1 MGVERS
7 HRAGMVAVPSTIWI
21 PALLLFGAAA
31 FGTLGVVLIWEVVR
45 DWLEQR
51 AVRRQ
56 LVDLVADNRPGQAD
70 QEDSLVRRQTTEAAN
85 DSGWGAAARSL
96 PGVRASV
103 ALLEQADVGWSPLT
117 FFLLTFGA
125 AGAFGGVALTLSG
138 SLLISVGVAACG
150 AVLPYLHLRRR
161 RTQIADAFERGLPEA
176 LDLLTRAIR
185 AGHPLT
191 AGLQMVADEGPP
203 RVSEEFRKTFEE
215 HRFGLSFEDALLG
228 MVDRVGLVD
237 VRIFATAVL
246 IQRESGGNLAEILDK
261 LSSTIRA
268 RFAIRRQLRVYT
280 AQGRLS
286 GYTLAAL
293 PIVVGFLIY
302 LIEPSYVM
310 VLFNT
315 GIGHLLLGVGIVLQ
329 IIGYLW
335 IRNIVNIEI

>member
-1 MGVERS
+1 
-7 HRAGMVAVPSTIWI
+7 MVAVPSTIWI
-21 PALLLFGAAA
+21 PALLLFAAAA
-31 FGTLGVVLIWEVVR
+31 FGTLGVILIWEVVR
-45 DWLEQR
+45 DWLQRR

-56 LVDLVADNRPGQAD
+56 LVHLVATEHQGQGD
-70 QEDSLVRRQTTEAAN
+70 QEDRLLRKQAAEKAN
-85 DSGWGAAARSL
+85 NEGWAASARSL
-96 PGVRASV
+96 PGVRASL

-117 FFLLTFGA
+117 FCLLMFGA
-125 AGAFGGVALTLSG
+125 AAAVGGVTLTLSG
-138 SLLISVGVAACG
+138 SLLLTAVVAAG
-150 AVLPYLHLRRR
+150 GSMLPYLHLRRR
-161 RTQIADAFERGLPEA
+161 RKLIAEAFERGFPEA

-191 AGLQMVADEGPP
+191 AGLQMVAQDGPD
-203 RVSEEFRKTFEE
+203 RVAEEFRRAFEE

-228 MVDRVGLVD
+228 MVDRVRLVD

-246 IQRESGGNLAEILDK
+246 IQRESGGNLAEILEK
-261 LSSTIRA
+261 LSSTIRG
-268 RFAIRRQLRVYT
+268 RFAIRRQLQVYT

-293 PIVVGFLIY
+293 PIVVGFMIY

-315 GIGHLLLGVGIVLQ
+315 SIGHLLLVAGIALQ

-335 IRNIVNIEI
+335 IRKIVSIEI